1 VDRRE
6 IKTLRRDAPPRY
18 LTKKSGML
26 EWPWFL
32 NKSGKMKISAHEEY
46 GLRCLV
52 QLARA
57 ETVGES
63 LTLNQIADR
72 EGLSVANAGKL
83 MWILVKA
90 GLVQSQRGA
99 NGGYTLAR
107 PASDIHLN
115 EVIRIL
121 DEDTVDRFCKTHTGV
136 LDTCVHTSDCG
147 IRPVIVGLHEIVQTA
162 LSEITLA
169 ELIGSEEKVDARLH
183 QIQRMQIPLRSVR
196 NN

>member
-1 VDRRE
+1 
-6 IKTLRRDAPPRY
+6 
-18 LTKKSGML
+18 
-26 EWPWFL
+26 
-32 NKSGKMKISAHEEY
+32 MKISAHEEY

-57 ETVGES
+57 EADGES

-72 EGLSVANAGKL
+72 EGLSSANAGKL

-107 PASDIHLN
+107 PAAEIRLN

-121 DEDTVDRFCKTHTGV
+121 DEDTVDQFCKSHTGV
-136 LDTCVHTSDCG
+136 LDACIHTSDCG
-147 IRPVIVGLHEIVQTA
+147 IRPVIVGLHEIVQNA
-162 LSEITLA
+162 LAEITLA
-169 ELIGSEEKVDARLH
+169 ELIGSEENVDARLH
-183 QIQRMQIPLRSVR
+183 QIQKLQSPLRVMR
-196 NN
+196 VN

>member
-1 VDRRE
+1 M
-6 IKTLRRDAPPRY
+6 
-18 LTKKSGML
+18 KS
-26 EWPWFL
+26 
-32 NKSGKMKISAHEEY
+32 SAHEEY

-57 ETVGES
+57 ESDEES
-63 LTLNQIADR
+63 LTLNQIAER

-107 PASDIHLN
+107 PTSEIRLN

-136 LDTCVHTSDCG
+136 LDACIHTSDCG
-147 IRPVIVGLHEIVQTA
+147 IRPVIVGLHEVVQNA
-162 LSEITLA
+162 LAEITLA
-169 ELIGSEEKVDARLH
+169 ELVGSEEKVDARLH
-183 QIQRMQIPLRSVR
+183 QIQKLQGPLRMTRSI
-196 NN
+196 N